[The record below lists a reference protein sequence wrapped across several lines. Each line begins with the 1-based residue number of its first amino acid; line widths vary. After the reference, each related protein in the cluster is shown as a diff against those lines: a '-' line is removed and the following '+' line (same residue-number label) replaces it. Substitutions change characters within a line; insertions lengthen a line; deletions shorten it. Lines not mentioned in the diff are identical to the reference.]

1 MVDAKLYDMRIL
13 WLSFAILLADQVSK
27 LLVKGVS
34 IPVLGVMIEGMQYGE
49 SIHVLGDWLK
59 ITYIENPYM
68 AFGIDIA
75 GKLFLVVFSF
85 LAAIGIFIFLYRNRQ
100 AAFPLRL
107 SLALILAGAIGNLL
121 DRTFYGL
128 MNDAPLFYGNVVDF
142 INLDLFTIQFS
153 SSSFKFW
160 PIFNIADAAVSVG
173 VVVLLIVGIP
183 REEKERAAETTSNPP
198 VKTPGSDDSAHD

>member
-1 MVDAKLYDMRIL
+1 M
-13 WLSFAILLADQVSK
+13 
-27 LLVKGVS
+27 
-34 IPVLGVMIEGMQYGE
+34 EYGE
-49 SIHVLGDWLK
+49 IDSCTGDWLK

-183 REEKERAAETTSNPP
+183 REEKERATETTSNPP